1 MSLAGKHIIVGLS
14 GGIAAY
20 KTLSLIRLLVKNGA
34 SVKVVT
40 TPNALQF
47 VTKLSLE
54 TLSKNKV
61 YDNVFSEIN
70 DFSTEH
76 VSLADWADAMIV
88 APATANIIGK
98 FANGIADD
106 ALSTTFLALN
116 KPVFIAPAMNS
127 KMYDNSAVQ
136 HNLQTLKQRGVHT
149 IEPPVGELACG
160 DQGKGRMEEP
170 EVIFER
176 IAGFFL
182 TSERRAD
189 RAPTV
194 FSGKK
199 VLITAGPTYEAIDP
213 VRFIGN
219 HSSGLMGICI
229 ADEFANCGADV
240 VLVCGPSAIPSQ
252 NSAVKRIDVVS
263 AKEMF
268 EVCKEQFKTADI
280 TICSAAVADYAPL
293 KIAEQ
298 KIKKTDENLVIELT
312 KNPDILGYLSEQ
324 KTEKQFL
331 VGFALETENELQN
344 AEKKLKSKKLDMLVL
359 NSLNDDGA
367 GFAHQTNKVSIL
379 KQGTSTPLSAR
390 TLSEVEMSAPEIKHF
405 ALKSK
410 QDVAKDIV
418 NEITNYI
425 Q

>member
-1 MSLAGKHIIVGLS
+1 MSVSGKNIIVGLS

-76 VSLADWADAMIV
+76 ISLADWADAMIV

-136 HNLQTLKQRGVHT
+136 HNLQTLKQRGIQM

-170 EVIFER
+170 EVIFEC

-182 TSERRAD
+182 
-189 RAPTV
+189 V
-194 FSGKK
+194 NKKFSGKK
-199 VLITAGPTYEAIDP
+199 ILITAGPTYEAIDP

-240 VLVCGPSAIPSQ
+240 VLVCGPSAIPSK

-268 EVCKEQFKTADI
+268 EICKEQFKTADI

-298 KIKKTDENLVIELT
+298 KIKKTDENLTLELT

-324 KTEKQFL
+324 KTEKQLL

-367 GFAHQTNKVSIL
+367 GFAYQTNKVSML
-379 KQGTSTPLSAR
+379 FTTKET
-390 TLSEVEMSAPEIKHF
+390 KHF

-410 QDVAKDIV
+410 QEVAKDIV
-418 NEITNYI
+418 NEITTYI
-425 Q
+425 H